1 MTTSATFH
9 SSQKSVSF
17 TARWVFPVDADPLE
31 QGVIEI
37 EAGKIVAVH
46 QKQTTATIDLG
57 NVAIIPGLVNCHTH
71 LELSDL
77 ASPLETTTSFAHWI
91 RSVIAHRQER
101 TKASQKIYEE
111 GLQEVTTSGSTLVG
125 DIVGFDWEPDDCLNS
140 KNQVIAFRELIGLL
154 PEQQTEQLAA
164 AEQHLDAIQKFISQ
178 NKTAPHLLAGL
189 SPHAPYSVSFD
200 LLKSITQLAIKRNV
214 PLAMHLAET
223 TEEIELLKNGR
234 GGLVE
239 MLKEFG
245 IWSNDLF
252 PSSTTPLDYLKILA
266 TAPRALVV
274 HGNYLSNEEI
284 DFLAA
289 HQQMTTIYCPRTHA
303 YFSHSQHPWLQ
314 LLKKGAHV
322 ALGTDSRASNPD
334 LSLWQELL
342 YLYQTNPKIPPQQL
356 LELGTLAGAR
366 AFGLEKETGSLQ
378 AGKFADLAIVSLA
391 KSNKNPP
398 DTILLQP
405 HNQIVATMKRGEWLY
420 QNDSVQHLTNN
431 GGEN

>member
-1 MTTSATFH
+1 MTSSATFIPP
-9 SSQKSVSF
+9 KKRVSL
-17 TARWVFPVDADPLE
+17 TARWVFPVDANPLE

-37 EAGKIVAVH
+37 EAGGIVAVH
-46 QKQTTATIDLG
+46 QKRNSAAIDLG
-57 NVAIIPGLVNCHTH
+57 NVAIIPSLVNCHTH

-77 ASPLETTTSFAHWI
+77 SSPLETSTSFAHWI
-91 RSVIAHRQER
+91 RSVITHRQER
-101 TKASQKIYEE
+101 TEASQKIYEE
-111 GLQEVTTSGSTLVG
+111 GLQEATISGSTLVG
-125 DIVGFDWEPDDCLNS
+125 DIVGVDWKPADSLHS

-164 AEQHLDAIQKFISQ
+164 AKQHIDVIQEFISQ
-178 NKTAPHLLAGL
+178 NKIMPHLLSGL
-189 SPHAPYSVSFD
+189 SPHAPYSVGFD
-200 LLKSITQLAIKRNV
+200 LLKSIAHLATERNV

-245 IWSNDLF
+245 IWHNDLF
-252 PSSTTPLDYLKILA
+252 PFSTTPLDYLKILA

-274 HGNYLSNEEI
+274 HGNYLSDEEI

-289 HQQMTTIYCPRTHA
+289 HRQMTTIYCPRTHA

-314 LLKKGAHV
+314 LLKKGANV

-342 YLYQTNPKIPPQQL
+342 YLHQTNPKIPPQQL

-366 AFGLEKETGSLQ
+366 AFGLEEETGSLQ
-378 AGKFADLAIVSLA
+378 AGKFADLAVVSLA
-391 KSNKNPP
+391 KSNTNSP
-398 DTILLQP
+398 DTLLLQP
-405 HNQIVATMKRGEWLY
+405 SNQIIATMKRGEWLY